1 MPEAHE
7 AAVVAQAEQ
16 PANAYSHPPELPD
29 SLKVL
34 VSKLLLIGT
43 TLEGFHQSVIDATGQ
58 RDLRMEIELLEEH
71 HQAWTAHWTSLPDA
85 LQATPIPEESR
96 VLMMQQ
102 FETMAQRI
110 NHLRGQIAE
119 NEADRGSNLILI

>member
-1 MPEAHE
+1 MRTAELEFLATPQSRTLCNFG
-7 AAVVAQAEQ
+7 VVCL
-16 PANAYSHPPELPD
+16 NAP
-29 SLKVL
+29 
-34 VSKLLLIGT
+34 
-43 TLEGFHQSVIDATGQ
+43 IDATGQ

-71 HQAWTAHWTSLPDA
+71 HRNWTAHWTSLPDA
-85 LQATPIPEESR
+85 LRATPIPEESR
-96 VLMMQQ
+96 VLMMQL